1 MTYVLYFVLGLSSG
15 TSGKRYL
22 RFLLESEPKPQFL
35 RFLVA
40 DIPRCTKTNVVPN
53 PRRGS
58 KVCKSLNVLPN
69 TPN

>member
-15 TSGKRYL
+15 TRGKR
-22 RFLLESEPKPQFL
+22 RFRLLLESEPQFL

-40 DIPRCTKTNVVPN
+40 DVPRCTKTNVVPN